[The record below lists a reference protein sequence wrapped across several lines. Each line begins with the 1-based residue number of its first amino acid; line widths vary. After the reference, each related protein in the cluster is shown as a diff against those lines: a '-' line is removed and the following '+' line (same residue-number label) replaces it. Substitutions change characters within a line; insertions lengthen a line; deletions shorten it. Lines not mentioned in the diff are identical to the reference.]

1 MFKKFKSLFVVEV
14 PDPKDQ
20 GKLKKVP
27 APKSKAVNPTPKPT
41 KPGEVSDQF
50 LEVLFKAM
58 EHNNLEG
65 FDYLEYKQS
74 LQSLA
79 KMDMDEATR
88 YKSAYAMAQTMG
100 ADAQHLMKTAQHYI
114 DVLKSEAN
122 KFERALQK
130 QQTDRIGTKQTEIKQ
145 LDGAI
150 AEKTKHIQQ
159 LQKEIN
165 EHQKQRETLQK
176 LIGEASIKIQ
186 ATHANFEASFQLL
199 VQQIMKDLENI
210 KVHLEGK

>member
-1 MFKKFKSLFVVEV
+1 MFKKFKSLFIVEV
-14 PDPKDQ
+14 PDAKD
-20 GKLKKVP
+20 KSPSKK
-27 APKSKAVNPTPKPT
+27 APTATPKAVPPTPKSA

-58 EHNNLEG
+58 ERNNLEG

-88 YKSAYAMAQTMG
+88 YQSAYAMAQTMG
-100 ADAQHLMKTAQHYI
+100 ADARHLVKTAQHYI
-114 DVLKSEAN
+114 NVLKAEAD
-122 KFERALQK
+122 KFESALRK
-130 QQTDRIGTKQTEIKQ
+130 QQQDRIGSKQTEMKQ
-145 LDGAI
+145 LDSSI
-150 AEKTKHIQQ
+150 AEKTKRIQQ
-159 LQKEIN
+159 LQKEIS